1 MTSRID
7 LDVLLE
13 KVDELS
19 AGSGST
25 RSEFLAEYGL
35 RLHDRLERWTYSS
48 TPLNSVTF
56 GSTGG
61 DGVHFGLLLSES
73 TTERDGPV
81 VMTVPM
87 AGQANHVI
95 AESVGEFLGLG
106 CVHGW
111 FSLEQLA
118 YRPAYTFELY
128 ARADPPAEG
137 PMSELFERLS
147 LSPRALHSNRLEE
160 LRHYVA
166 SIGLAPSPSVTLDRG
181 AFHASK
187 HSKSGKQ

>member
-1 MTSRID
+1 MASRID

-13 KVDELS
+13 TVDELS
-19 AGSGST
+19 VGCGSARG
-25 RSEFLAEYGL
+25 EFLSEYGL
-35 RLHDRLERWTYSS
+35 RLHDRLERWTYAS

-56 GSTGG
+56 ASTGG
-61 DGVHFGLLLSES
+61 DGVHFGLLVSES
-73 TTERDGPV
+73 TSERDGPV

-87 AGQANHVI
+87 AEQANHVI
-95 AESVGEFLGLG
+95 AESVCEFLGLG

-128 ARADPPAEG
+128 AHADPPNEA
-137 PMSELFERLS
+137 PISQLFERLS
-147 LSPRALHSNRLEE
+147 LSPRALQLNRLEE

-166 SIGLAPSPSVTLDRG
+166 SVLLPNPSRG
-181 AFHASK
+181 
-187 HSKSGKQ
+187 